1 MAFIDEIVVYMEAGR
16 GGNGVEKWLHE
27 KYKEFM
33 GPCGGDGGKGGD
45 VYVLGVRD
53 MGILAQYRHEKEF
66 KAGSGEPG
74 GTRSKEG
81 RGGED
86 YVLKIP
92 IGSIVTNQES
102 GRKYYV
108 DEEGQKIKV
117 LSGGN
122 GGYGNEYFKSSRNT
136 TPKETTPGKPGE
148 KANFLIELELIADIG
163 LVGFPNAGKSSL
175 LNTVTNANS
184 KVGDYPFTTLDPH
197 LGVLYGFI
205 LADIPGII
213 EGASEGKGLGHKF
226 LRHIKKTKMLLHLI
240 SVENEDVFETYKQIR
255 HELDSYDQLLSR
267 KREVVV
273 LSKTDLVSS
282 DELERKRKVLESEG
296 LEVRELSILD
306 DEQIKGLS
314 NYLTRVLQSED
325 LVQ

>member
-1 MAFIDEIVVYMEAGR
+1 MAFIDEIVIHMEAGR

-33 GPCGGDGGKGGD
+33 GPCGGNGGKGGD

-66 KAGSGEPG
+66 KAGNGEPG
-74 GTRSKEG
+74 GTRSREG
-81 RGGED
+81 KGGED
-86 YVLKIP
+86 YVLKVP
-92 IGSIVTNQES
+92 IGSIVTNQET
-102 GRKYYV
+102 GRKYYI
-108 DEEGQKIKV
+108 DEEGQKTKV

-148 KANFLIELELIADIG
+148 KADFLIELELIADVGLIG
-163 LVGFPNAGKSSL
+163 LPNAGKSSL

-226 LRHIKKTKMLLHLI
+226 LRHIKKTKMLVHLI
-240 SVENEDVFETYKQIR
+240 SVENEDVFAAYKQIR
-255 HELDSYDQLLSR
+255 HELDSYDKLLSV
-267 KREVVV
+267 KKEVVI
-273 LSKTDLVSS
+273 LSKSDLVTP
-282 DELERKRKVLESEG
+282 DELDTKRKMLESEG

-306 DEQIKGLS
+306 DKQVKELS
-314 NYLTRVLQSED
+314 DYLTGVLQSMD